1 LAALAARDNGNNR
14 AERKG
19 GEFEKQQKEGYMEKW
34 LRKLMA
40 KATMYLLRPDCCNL
54 TLKKRLLHSDIAL

>member
-1 LAALAARDNGNNR
+1 LASLAIQAASDNENDR

-19 GEFEKQQKEGYMEKW
+19 GEFEKQQKEGYKGKW

-40 KATMYLLRPDCCNL
+40 KATMYL
-54 TLKKRLLHSDIAL
+54 S